1 VLINTITY
9 ILVSGITD
17 FLLVANVNIYN
28 QTIGRYI
35 VLNRNTRSVAN
46 KEIGR

>member
-1 VLINTITY
+1 
-9 ILVSGITD
+9 
-17 FLLVANVNIYN
+17 LVANVNIYN

-35 VLNRNTRSVAN
+35 VLNSNTRSVAN